1 MAIDSRAA
9 LDGLIGALEAFHLAA
24 TSAQDP
30 DAESVLEASDA
41 LAEAYTLYDDVMF
54 TQYEIEAPLD
64 VYPLEEEDEDDLD
77 DLDDDD
83 LDDFE
88 DDDFEDDSLEEDD
101 VLEDEEVDDDDEFA
115 DGDARDEPDLDT
127 PEYD

>member
-88 DDDFEDDSLEEDD
+88 DDSLEEDD

-115 DGDARDEPDLDT
+115 DVDARDEPDLDT